1 MHPLWLSIVSSVCGA
16 GRFNRSH
23 RYKSLQALVDFL
35 SSAPF
40 LKMSYPGFNE
50 TFTATLILWAIVGC
64 SGGRECKLVSKLTC
78 YSICW
83 IFPLHSRNSSPSV
96 WIAPVL
102 MTRRPRRDF
111 WEDLSW
117 PTALCSPRDRPPHP
131 PPDVLPLNCPHL
143 DQPAHLFAS
152 SSYLFSR
159 KGV

>member
-83 IFPLHSRNSSPSV
+83 IFHCTAETHPRLYMDCPSVDDSSSPQRFLGRPKLADGTLLPQRQA
-96 WIAPVL
+96 AP
-102 MTRRPRRDF
+102 
-111 WEDLSW
+111 
-117 PTALCSPRDRPPHP
+117 PTT
-131 PPDVLPLNCPHL
+131 
-143 DQPAHLFAS
+143 
-152 SSYLFSR
+152 
-159 KGV
+159 